1 MGSRQQVLIVASD
14 VQCRAMLSDILQGWN
29 LEATAVS
36 SIQEAKAAVKKLAPL
51 LVVCEENPSDATC
64 CDLFSAIASSRAAGR
79 WVALIHDE
87 ANYYDILSR
96 GAFDAIPIPCRRT
109 DLQWII
115 IHALSAKDGSR
126 RRTRS

>member
-1 MGSRQQVLIVASD
+1 MGSRQQVLIIASD
-14 VQCRAMLSDILQGWN
+14 TQCRAMLNDILQAWN
-29 LEATAVS
+29 LEGTAVS
-36 SIQEAKAAVKKLAPL
+36 SIQEAAAVMKKQTPL
-51 LVVCEENPSDATC
+51 LVVCEEDPRDGKC
-64 CDLFSAIASSRAAGR
+64 CEFFSAMASSRAAPL
-79 WVALIHDE
+79 WVALIHNDDS
-87 ANYYDILSR
+87 YYETLSR